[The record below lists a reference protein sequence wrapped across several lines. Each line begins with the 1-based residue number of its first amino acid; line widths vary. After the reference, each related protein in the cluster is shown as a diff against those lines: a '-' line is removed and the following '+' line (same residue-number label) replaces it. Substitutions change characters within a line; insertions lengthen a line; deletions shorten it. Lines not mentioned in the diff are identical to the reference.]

1 MYEFIYNA
9 NGQILGLMLTSAD
22 AEIAQ
27 AEGFLIIKDVEKS
40 WEDLPRLLISN
51 DKGEGFSES

>member
-9 NGQILGLMLTSAD
+9 NGQILGLMLTSSE
-22 AEIAQ
+22 AEIAHT
-27 AEGFLIIKDVEKS
+27 EGFLIIKDVEKS